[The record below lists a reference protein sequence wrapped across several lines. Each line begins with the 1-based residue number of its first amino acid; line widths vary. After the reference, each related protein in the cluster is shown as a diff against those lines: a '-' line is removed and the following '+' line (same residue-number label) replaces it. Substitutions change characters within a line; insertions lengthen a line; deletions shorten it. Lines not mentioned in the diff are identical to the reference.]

1 MNNVYKLFVIVVI
14 LSISSLGARGKGPC
28 RKIMPAMKTG
38 TEDVPLVI
46 KHENNTILRSLY
58 GDKHGS
64 VKIVG
69 CQRFII
75 GDLCSILSED
85 DTTNRTLFLR
95 VEDSDVVIND
105 VTFPFERVVISV
117 CRGSVT
123 CKQRPATF
131 IVVEECIDM
140 SSIVATNNDS
150 CRMYIFTRVICPE
163 SSLVTKGTGSIY
175 IEKGPCPTRLAGM
188 IYPNSTR
195 TFVSAALRK
204 LMYVAKVI
212 L

>member
-1 MNNVYKLFVIVVI
+1 MNNVYKLFVIVFI
-14 LSISSLGARGKGPC
+14 LSISSLGARGKSSC

-58 GDKHGS
+58 GDKQGS

-69 CQRFII
+69 CKGLVI

-85 DTTNRTLFLR
+85 DSINRTLFLR

-105 VTFPFERVVISV
+105 VTFPFQQVVISV

-123 CKQRPATF
+123 CKQRLAES
-131 IVVEECIDM
+131 IIVEECIGM
-140 SSIVATNNDS
+140 SSITVTNNNS
-150 CRMYIFTRVICPE
+150 CQMYIFMRGICSE
-163 SSLVTKGTGSIY
+163 SSLVTKGTGPIY

-188 IYPNSTR
+188 IYSNSTR

-204 LMYVAKVI
+204 LMYVAKMR